1 MTARGRPRAFDRDE
15 ALDKAMRVFWHRGY
29 EGTSLSDLTT
39 AMGIASPSLYAAFGG
54 KEALFREA
62 VERYR
67 ERYGQPW
74 REAPTAFEEVG
85 DWLRT
90 SARRFV
96 DQNRPRGCMVVL
108 SGINCTDQNQ
118 PVRDFLAVKRRENLE
133 LLRARLE
140 RGVADG
146 DVPENADLDG
156 MVRFYGTVLHGLSIQ
171 ALDGAEEDELVSVVE
186 NAMACWPRFTHEE
199 GVAPA

>member
-1 MTARGRPRAFDRDE
+1 MAARGRPRAFDRDE
-15 ALDKAMRVFWHRGY
+15 ALDKAMRVFWRRGY
-29 EGTSLSDLTT
+29 EGTSLTDLTT

-54 KEALFREA
+54 KEALFHEA

-67 ERYGQPW
+67 EQYGQPW
-74 REAPTAFEEVG
+74 RDAPTAFEEVG

-96 DQNRPRGCMVVL
+96 DDSRPRGCMVVL

-118 PVRDFLAVKRRENLE
+118 PVRDYLAGKRRENLD

-140 RGVADG
+140 RGVEDG
-146 DVPENADLDG
+146 DIPENTDLAA

-171 ALDGAEEDELVSVVE
+171 ALDGATEAELISVVE
-186 NAMACWPRFTHEE
+186 NAMSCWSRFTDEE
-199 GVAPA
+199 GVASA